1 MDYIKTISDMYIVD
15 QKRFKQFSE
24 KADYIRK
31 IVRMYRDQHG

>member
-24 KADYIRK
+24 KADYKRK